1 MVKKAIGFAES
12 CGGNRSDAEE
22 VIIHARGNPAWYRE
36 AVRDAEIVFGK
47 GYISEYV
54 QGTYLADGREKR
66 GGKGENRRGD
76 YTEADEQYQLQ
87 NERLRVGWVWEEKMQ
102 ELHERELHEKSFD
115 QA

>member
-1 MVKKAIGFAES
+1 MVKKAIGFEES
-12 CGGNRSDAEE
+12 YGGNRSDTEE

-76 YTEADEQYQLQ
+76 YTEADEQYQLR

-102 ELHERELHEKSFD
+102 ELHERELHEKNLD

>member
-1 MVKKAIGFAES
+1 MLEGIRPGTEKRCEMLRLYLEKGISQSTF
-12 CGGNRSDAEE
+12 
-22 VIIHARGNPAWYRE
+22 RE
-36 AVRDAEIVFGK
+36 LILPMEGK
-47 GYISEYV
+47 
-54 QGTYLADGREKR
+54 KR

-76 YTEADEQYQLQ
+76 YTEADEQYQLR